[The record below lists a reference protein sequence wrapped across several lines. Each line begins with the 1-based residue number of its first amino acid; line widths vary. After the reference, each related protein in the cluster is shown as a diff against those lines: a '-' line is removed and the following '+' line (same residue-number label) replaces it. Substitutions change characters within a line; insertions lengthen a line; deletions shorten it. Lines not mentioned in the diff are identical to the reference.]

1 MTVYTVSKRPMEV
14 CGVYD
19 DLTIYEGDLYEIVGV
34 YATEEKARQIQEAI
48 LNKPGFP
55 GNPELDVIVDEWEVL

>member
-1 MTVYTVSKRPMEV
+1 MAVYIVSKRPMEV

-34 YATEEKARQIQEAI
+34 YNSEAKARQTQEYL
-48 LNKPGFP
+48 LNTPSPDGC
-55 GNPELDVIVDEWEVL
+55 ELDVVVEEWEVQ